1 MAIKIF
7 VDGNST
13 LTVADNNVS
22 VVGAAAG
29 SETVK
34 ILAGVTGTTL
44 DSNIEKIELSDT
56 LANSKMVYIAGTGT
70 QIQNAAGVVVAT
82 IPSLNQASKVAF
94 TDGSAPLVQTATGFT
109 LGNAVVGT
117 TAAAITTAAIGTT
130 FDTTAKSTVVATTPA
145 VVAVATPTFSLS
157 AAATSVAE
165 GQTTAGTIALTVTR
179 TGSTTGT
186 DTVVVQSAAGTGTN
200 AATASDFVAISQTV
214 SFAPGVTT
222 MPVTFTTV
230 ADTTRE
236 ADETLTVSLGSAS
249 TGATIGTAS
258 SVTLTITNDDLNLL
272 PVVTIPTTTP
282 AAFIGATTPVTGISF
297 TDADDSTGFSVT
309 VQAAGSSQVLFS
321 TVTTGSVLK
330 NATGTALVAGEPTN
344 TIVISG
350 TKDAVNTTLG
360 TLNYVSNS
368 TVPTTESVTVTVTD
382 SAGGVG
388 TKTLS
393 VNVGRSLIL
402 TASNDSLLGSA
413 GDDQFTATLANF
425 STSDSLDGGLGLGDK
440 LTLSAVDGAL
450 PSPTTA
456 IVSNIEILELTTT
469 AADTDHTAVFDA
481 SKFGT
486 ALKTVSFTTNSTTAG
501 TADAGD
507 SLTATTVNSGTAFNI
522 NNTAGTL
529 TLSAVNGTAGSA
541 DTFTVNLA
549 GGVTLTS
556 ITGAGAG
563 VVGASV
569 VDILNI
575 NSNGTSSSVNV
586 VTGFA
591 TLATDATINLAGSQ
605 QLTVTT
611 LPATT
616 GIISGSAATGKLI
629 LNTPTAATT
638 VNGGL
643 GADSITGNAG
653 ADSVSGGAGN
663 DTLIGGA
670 ANDTITGGT
679 GADSLTGG
687 TGVDRFVFAV
697 GDSGILSTTRD
708 TISDLKENDI
718 LQIGSFGS
726 TTSATTS
733 STTLGTSAT
742 NASVKEIYIDATN
755 KYIVL
760 ETAADGSTFEQIA
773 IPNYVT
779 GTVFTYGS
787 GIDGIFGNADDI
799 LTVGAAPLV
808 ATNNAV
814 GTLTLTGKAIGVVAV
829 VIDGSVAPTVGGAI
843 TGSNAVNIF
852 TATNV
857 TSLGVNQS
865 LGSVAPGGLTLT
877 GSPQADTLLGGA
889 GPDTI
894 TGGAGNDTIGLGAG
908 DASIDRVV
916 FASTSALNGSDA
928 IASFVVANDQLS
940 FAAFLTAGSVV
951 SATPSTIAELA
962 AEGTPILLANN
973 KVLFASAHASAV
985 AAFDTA
991 AEVIAAML
999 DTAIFDAVDGVAN
1012 AKAIMI
1018 IGAAGTATAM
1028 YVYGITN
1035 DSTAA
1040 IVTGELVLLGT
1051 ITGAAADIGAITAA
1065 TNLVF

>member
-44 DSNIEKIELSDT
+44 DYNIEKIELSDT

-393 VNVGRSLIL
+393 VNVGRSLTL

-440 LTLSAVDGAL
+440 LTLTAVDGAL

-605 QLTVTT
+605 QLTITT
-611 LPATT
+611 LPTTT

-653 ADSVSGGAGN
+653 ADSISGGAGN

-679 GADSLTGG
+679 GSDSLTGG

-755 KYIVL
+755 KYLVL

-779 GTVFTYGS
+779 GTAFTYGS
-787 GIDGIFGNADDI
+787 GTDGIFGNADDI
-799 LTVGAAPLV
+799 ITVGAAPLA
-808 ATNNAV
+808 ATNNGL
-814 GTLTLTGKAIGVVAV
+814 GTLTLTGKAIATINVDMANSGN
-829 VIDGSVAPTVGGAI
+829 APLVGGSAVGNNPVSTLVASSVTFSGVNV
-843 TGSNAVNIF
+843 TGSTRADTI
-852 TATNV
+852 
-857 TSLGVNQS
+857 
-865 LGSVAPGGLTLT
+865 T
-877 GSPQADTLLGGA
+877 GSPQADS
-889 GPDTI
+889 I
-894 TGGAGNDTIGLGAG
+894 TGGAGVDIINGGAGIDKFITGSVAADADEITGFVKGTDILDISAPLTAVTLTIGTQVVYTTTKATNIAAVTTAANTDVEVYYIANTAGGAG
-908 DASIDRVV
+908 VMSLTEIE
-916 FASTSALNGSDA
+916 TA
-928 IASFVVANDQLS
+928 I
-940 FAAFLTAGSVV
+940 TAGS
-951 SATPSTIAELA
+951 A
-962 AEGTPILLANN
+962 
-973 KVLFASAHASAV
+973 
-985 AAFDTA
+985 
-991 AEVIAAML
+991 
-999 DTAIFDAVDGVAN
+999 
-1012 AKAIMI
+1012 
-1018 IGAAGTATAM
+1018 AAGQATIIIDN
-1028 YVYGITN
+1028 GT
-1035 DSTAA
+1035 STFIYTDQAA
-1040 IVTGELVLLGT
+1040 DADAGSGAGMILQATLIG
-1051 ITGAAADIGAITAA
+1051 ITGATALATADLIS
-1065 TNLVF
+1065 V